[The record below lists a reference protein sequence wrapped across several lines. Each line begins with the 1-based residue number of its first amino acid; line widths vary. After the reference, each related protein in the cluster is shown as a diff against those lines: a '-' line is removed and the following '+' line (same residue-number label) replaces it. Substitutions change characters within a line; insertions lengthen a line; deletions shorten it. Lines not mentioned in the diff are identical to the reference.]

1 MKSEYK
7 PSKESVLVL
16 GAGLMQ
22 KPAFVSAKEEGVKVF
37 SVDADLNAVCVPLSD
52 GFRKIDLKD
61 REGIFCYAKML
72 KEKENLKGIFT
83 CGTDFSAS
91 VAYSSEKLG
100 FKGHSFES
108 ALNASIKSRMRECFR
123 KQGIPSPDFYSVCGA
138 GEKSD
143 EKAVEKAVF
152 LAEKLRFPC
161 VVKPSDNMGSRGCR
175 LARNKDEAFF
185 AVKDAFSSSR
195 SKTIILEKY
204 MDGPEF
210 SIDALIYEGTMTITG
225 FADRHINYSPYFIET
240 GHTIPSLADEKTKA
254 EIFSVFALG
263 AKALGLSEGAAK
275 ADIKFTEK
283 GAEIGEIAARLSG
296 GYMSGWTFPYSSDF
310 NLTKEALRIAMG
322 KIPSSLLERRVHL
335 DFCPPENLKNHE
347 KPFDM
352 FEIPSLRTS
361 AERAWI
367 SIPGK
372 IKSVERIDDFGNLS
386 EFSMNISE
394 TTGKPSENQKNF
406 PGGVFSP
413 ESELKDVF
421 PRGFKAGCEVDF
433 PRNNVTKCGNSIS
446 VSDNYKKAV
455 EASEK
460 ASGSV
465 LIVLEK
471 NSRKTDG
478 FLDGKE
484 NPGEKGFPPSAFSC
498 YEKIKEMRIEGK
510 IKADSSV
517 LENVPSSIEEFLSL
531 PEKDWNYRTAAQE
544 AELFDRLKQ
553 KHAELSADV
562 FWKALFRGGIQA
574 ALYVGG

>member
-1 MKSEYK
+1 MKSEYE
-7 PSKESVLVL
+7 SSNESVLIL

-22 KPAFVSAKEEGVKVF
+22 KPAFVSAKEEGFKVF
-37 SVDADLNAVCVPLSD
+37 SVDADSNALCVPLLD
-52 GFRKIDLKD
+52 EFRKIDLKD
-61 REGIFCYAKML
+61 REGIFEYAKEL

-91 VAYSSEKLG
+91 VAYSSERLG

-123 KQGIPSPDFYSVCGA
+123 KQGIPSPDFYSVCGSGENS
-138 GEKSD
+138 GEKS
-143 EKAVEKAVF
+143 EEKAVF
-152 LAEKLRFPC
+152 LAEKLGFPC
-161 VVKPSDNMGSRGCR
+161 VVKPADNMGSRGCR
-175 LARNKDEAFF
+175 LVRNKDEAFF

-195 SKTIILEKY
+195 TKTIVLEKY

-210 SIDALIYEGTMTITG
+210 SIDALIYKGTMTITG

-240 GHTIPSLADEKTKA
+240 GHTIPSLADEKTKT
-254 EIFSVFALG
+254 ELFSVFALG

-310 NLTKEALRIAMG
+310 NLTKEALKISAG
-322 KIPSSLLERRVHL
+322 KIPSELLERRIHL
-335 DFCPPENLKNHE
+335 DFCPPENLKNHK

-372 IKSVERIDDFGNLS
+372 IKSVEKIDDSGNVS
-386 EFSMNISE
+386 DFSGNISSR
-394 TTGKPSENQKNF
+394 TC
-406 PGGVFSP
+406 SP
-413 ESELKDVF
+413 ESEVKDVF

-446 VSDNYKKAV
+446 VSDNYKRAV

-460 ASGSV
+460 SSGSV
-465 LIVLEK
+465 LVVLEK
-471 NSRKTDG
+471 NSSKTDD
-478 FLDGKE
+478 FLNGKE

-517 LENVPSSIEEFLSL
+517 LENAPSSIKEFLSL
-531 PEKDWNYRTAAQE
+531 PEKDWNYRTAMEE
-544 AELFDRLKQ
+544 AELFDRLK
-553 KHAELSADV
+553 KSHAELSADV
-562 FWKALFRGGIQA
+562 FWKSLFRGGIQA
-574 ALYVGG
+574 ALYVSE

>member
-1 MKSEYK
+1 MKSEYE
-7 PSKESVLVL
+7 SSNESVLIL

-22 KPAFVSAKEEGVKVF
+22 KPAFVSAKEEGFKVF
-37 SVDADLNAVCVPLSD
+37 SVDADSNALCVPLSD
-52 GFRKIDLKD
+52 EFRKIDLKD
-61 REGIFCYAKML
+61 REGIFYYAKEL

-91 VAYSSEKLG
+91 VAYSSERLG

-123 KQGIPSPDFYSVCGA
+123 KQGIPSPDFYSVCGS
-138 GEKSD
+138 GENSG
-143 EKAVEKAVF
+143 EESEEKAVF
-152 LAEKLRFPC
+152 LAEKLGFPC
-161 VVKPSDNMGSRGCR
+161 VVKPADNMGSRGCR
-175 LARNKDEAFF
+175 LVRDKDEAFF

-195 SKTIILEKY
+195 TKTIVLEKY

-210 SIDALIYEGTMTITG
+210 SIDALIYKGTMTITG

-240 GHTIPSLADEKTKA
+240 GHTIPSLADEKTKS
-254 EIFSVFALG
+254 ELFSVFALG

-310 NLTKEALRIAMG
+310 NLTKEALKISAG
-322 KIPSSLLERRVHL
+322 KIPSELLERRIHL
-335 DFCPPENLKNHE
+335 DFCPPENLKNHK

-372 IKSVERIDDFGNLS
+372 IKSVEKIDDSGNVS
-386 EFSMNISE
+386 DFSGNISSR
-394 TTGKPSENQKNF
+394 TC
-406 PGGVFSP
+406 SP
-413 ESELKDVF
+413 ESEVKDVF

-446 VSDNYKKAV
+446 VSDNYKRAV

-460 ASGSV
+460 SSGSV
-465 LIVLEK
+465 LVVLEK
-471 NSRKTDG
+471 NSSKTDD
-478 FLDGKE
+478 FLNGKE

-517 LENVPSSIEEFLSL
+517 LENAPSSIKEFLSL
-531 PEKDWNYRTAAQE
+531 PEKDWNYRTAMEE
-544 AELFDRLKQ
+544 AELFDRLK
-553 KHAELSADV
+553 KSHAELSADV
-562 FWKALFRGGIQA
+562 FWKSLFRGGIQA
-574 ALYVGG
+574 ALYVSE

>member
-1 MKSEYK
+1 MKSEYE
-7 PSKESVLVL
+7 SSNESVLIL

-22 KPAFVSAKEEGVKVF
+22 KPAFVSAKEEGFKVF
-37 SVDADLNAVCVPLSD
+37 SVDADSNALCVPLSD
-52 GFRKIDLKD
+52 EFRKIDLKD
-61 REGIFCYAKML
+61 REGIFYYAKEL

-91 VAYSSEKLG
+91 VAYSSERLG

-123 KQGIPSPDFYSVCGA
+123 KQGIPSPDFYSVCGS
-138 GEKSD
+138 GENSG
-143 EKAVEKAVF
+143 EESEEKAVF
-152 LAEKLRFPC
+152 LAEKLGFPC
-161 VVKPSDNMGSRGCR
+161 VVKPADNMGSRGCR
-175 LARNKDEAFF
+175 LVRDKDEAFF

-195 SKTIILEKY
+195 TKTIVLEKY

-210 SIDALIYEGTMTITG
+210 SIDALIYKGTMTITG

-240 GHTIPSLADEKTKA
+240 GHTIPSLADEKTKT
-254 EIFSVFALG
+254 ELFSVFALG

-310 NLTKEALRIAMG
+310 NLTKEALKISAG
-322 KIPSSLLERRVHL
+322 KIPSELLERRIHL
-335 DFCPPENLKNHE
+335 DFCPPENLKNHK

-372 IKSVERIDDFGNLS
+372 IKSVEKIDDSGNVS
-386 EFSMNISE
+386 DFSGNISSR
-394 TTGKPSENQKNF
+394 TC
-406 PGGVFSP
+406 SP
-413 ESELKDVF
+413 ESEVKDVF

-446 VSDNYKKAV
+446 VSDNYKRAV

-460 ASGSV
+460 SSGSV
-465 LIVLEK
+465 LVVLEK
-471 NSRKTDG
+471 NSSKTDD
-478 FLDGKE
+478 FLNGKE

-517 LENVPSSIEEFLSL
+517 LENAPSSIKEFLSL
-531 PEKDWNYRTAAQE
+531 PEKDWNYRTAMEE
-544 AELFDRLKQ
+544 AELFDRLK
-553 KHAELSADV
+553 KSHAELSADV
-562 FWKALFRGGIQA
+562 FWKSLFRGGIQA
-574 ALYVGG
+574 ALYVSE

>member
-1 MKSEYK
+1 MKSEYE
-7 PSKESVLVL
+7 SSNESVLIL

-22 KPAFVSAKEEGVKVF
+22 KPAFVSAKEEGFKVF
-37 SVDADLNAVCVPLSD
+37 SVDADSNALCVPLSD
-52 GFRKIDLKD
+52 EFRKIDLKD
-61 REGIFCYAKML
+61 REGIFEYAKEL

-91 VAYSSEKLG
+91 VAYSSERLG

-123 KQGIPSPDFYSVCGA
+123 KQGIPSPDFYSVCGSGESS
-138 GEKSD
+138 GEKS
-143 EKAVEKAVF
+143 EEKAVF
-152 LAEKLRFPC
+152 LAEKLGFPC
-161 VVKPSDNMGSRGCR
+161 VVKPADNMGSRGCR
-175 LARNKDEAFF
+175 LVRNKDEAFF

-195 SKTIILEKY
+195 TKTIVLEKY

-240 GHTIPSLADEKTKA
+240 GHTIPSLADEKTKS
-254 EIFSVFALG
+254 ELFSVFALG
-263 AKALGLSEGAAK
+263 AKSLGLSEGAAK

-310 NLTKEALRIAMG
+310 NLTKEALKISAG
-322 KIPSSLLERRVHL
+322 KIPSELLERRISL
-335 DFCPPENLKNHE
+335 DFCPPENLKNHK

-372 IKSVERIDDFGNLS
+372 IKSVKKIDDSGNVS
-386 EFSMNISE
+386 DFSGNVSSR
-394 TTGKPSENQKNF
+394 TCGS
-406 PGGVFSP
+406 
-413 ESELKDVF
+413 ESEVKDVF

-446 VSDNYKKAV
+446 VSDNYKRAV

-460 ASGSV
+460 SSGSV
-465 LIVLEK
+465 LVVLEK
-471 NSRKTDG
+471 NSRKTDD
-478 FLDGKE
+478 FLNGKE

-517 LENVPSSIEEFLSL
+517 LENAPSSIKKFLSL
-531 PEKDWNYRTAAQE
+531 PEKDWNYRTAMEE
-544 AELFDRLKQ
+544 AELFDRLK
-553 KHAELSADV
+553 KSHAELSADV
-562 FWKALFRGGIQA
+562 FWKSLFRGGIQA
-574 ALYVGG
+574 ALYVSE

>member
-1 MKSEYK
+1 MKSEYE
-7 PSKESVLVL
+7 SSNESVLIL

-22 KPAFVSAKEEGVKVF
+22 KPAFVSAKEEGFKVF
-37 SVDADLNAVCVPLSD
+37 SVDADSTALCVPLSD
-52 GFRKIDLKD
+52 EFRKIDLKD
-61 REGIFCYAKML
+61 REGIFEYAKEL

-91 VAYSSEKLG
+91 VAYSSERLG

-123 KQGIPSPDFYSVCGA
+123 KQGIPSPDFYSVCGSGENS
-138 GEKSD
+138 GEKS
-143 EKAVEKAVF
+143 EEKAVF
-152 LAEKLRFPC
+152 LAEKLGFPC
-161 VVKPSDNMGSRGCR
+161 VVKPADNMGSRGCR
-175 LARNKDEAFF
+175 LVRNKDEAFF

-195 SKTIILEKY
+195 TKTIVLEKY

-210 SIDALIYEGTMTITG
+210 SIDALIYKGTMTITG

-240 GHTIPSLADEKTKA
+240 GHTIPSLADEKTKT
-254 EIFSVFALG
+254 ELFSVFALG

-310 NLTKEALRIAMG
+310 NLTKEALKISAG
-322 KIPSSLLERRVHL
+322 KIPSELLERRIHL
-335 DFCPPENLKNHE
+335 DFCPPENLKNHK

-372 IKSVERIDDFGNLS
+372 IKSVEKIDDSGNVS
-386 EFSMNISE
+386 DFSGNISSR
-394 TTGKPSENQKNF
+394 TC
-406 PGGVFSP
+406 SP
-413 ESELKDVF
+413 ESEVKDVF

-446 VSDNYKKAV
+446 VSDNYKRAV

-460 ASGSV
+460 SSGSV
-465 LIVLEK
+465 LVVLEK
-471 NSRKTDG
+471 NSSKTDD
-478 FLDGKE
+478 FLNGKE

-517 LENVPSSIEEFLSL
+517 LENAPSSIKEFLSL
-531 PEKDWNYRTAAQE
+531 PEKDWNYRTAMEE
-544 AELFDRLKQ
+544 AELFDRLK
-553 KHAELSADV
+553 KSHAELSADV
-562 FWKALFRGGIQA
+562 FWKSLFRGGIQA
-574 ALYVGG
+574 ALYVSE

>member
-1 MKSEYK
+1 MKSEYE
-7 PSKESVLVL
+7 SSNESVLIL

-22 KPAFVSAKEEGVKVF
+22 KPAFVSAKEEGFKVF
-37 SVDADLNAVCVPLSD
+37 SVDADQNALCVPLSD
-52 GFRKIDLKD
+52 EFRKIDLKD
-61 REGIFCYAKML
+61 REGIFEYAKEL
-72 KEKENLKGIFT
+72 KKNENLKGIFT

-91 VAYSSEKLG
+91 VAYSSERLG

-108 ALNASIKSRMRECFR
+108 ALNASVKSRMRECFR
-123 KQGIPSPDFYSVCGA
+123 KQGIPSPDFYSVCGS
-138 GEKSD
+138 GEKS
-143 EKAVEKAVF
+143 EEKAVF
-152 LAEKLRFPC
+152 LAEKLGFPC
-161 VVKPSDNMGSRGCR
+161 VVKPADNMGSRGCR
-175 LARNKDEAFF
+175 LVRNKDEAFF
-185 AVKDAFSSSR
+185 AVKDAFLSSR
-195 SKTIILEKY
+195 TKTIVLEKY

-254 EIFSVFALG
+254 ELFSVFALG

-310 NLTKEALRIAMG
+310 NLTKEALKISAG
-322 KIPSSLLERRVHL
+322 KIPSELLKRRISL
-335 DFCPPENLKNHE
+335 DFCLPENLKNHK

-372 IKSVERIDDFGNLS
+372 IKSVKKIDDSGNVS
-386 EFSMNISE
+386 DFSGNVSSR
-394 TTGKPSENQKNF
+394 TCTQ
-406 PGGVFSP
+406 
-413 ESELKDVF
+413 ESEIKDVF
-421 PRGFKAGCEVDF
+421 PRGFNAGCEVDF

-446 VSDNYKKAV
+446 VSDNYKRAV

-460 ASGSV
+460 SSGSV

-471 NSRKTDG
+471 NSRKTDD
-478 FLDGKE
+478 FLNGKE

-517 LENVPSSIEEFLSL
+517 LENVPFSIKKFLSL
-531 PEKDWNYRTAAQE
+531 PEKDWNYRTAVEE
-544 AELFDRLKQ
+544 AELFDRLK
-553 KHAELSADV
+553 KSHAELSADV
-562 FWKALFRGGIQA
+562 FWKSLFRGGIQA
-574 ALYVGG
+574 ALYVSE

>member
-1 MKSEYK
+1 MKSEYE
-7 PSKESVLVL
+7 SSNESVLIL

-22 KPAFVSAKEEGVKVF
+22 KPAFVSAKEEGFKVF
-37 SVDADLNAVCVPLSD
+37 SVDADKNALCVPLSD
-52 GFRKIDLKD
+52 EFRKIDLKD
-61 REGIFCYAKML
+61 REGIFGYAKEL

-91 VAYSSEKLG
+91 VAYSSERLG

-108 ALNASIKSRMRECFR
+108 ALNASVKSRMRECFR
-123 KQGIPSPDFYSVCGA
+123 KQGIPSPDFYSVCGN
-138 GEKSD
+138 GETSGGKS
-143 EKAVEKAVF
+143 EEKAVF
-152 LAEKLRFPC
+152 LAEKLGFPC
-161 VVKPSDNMGSRGCR
+161 VVKPADNMGSRGCR
-175 LARNKDEAFF
+175 LVRDKDEAFF

-195 SKTIILEKY
+195 TKTIVLEKY

-240 GHTIPSLADEKTKA
+240 GHTIPSLADEKTKS
-254 EIFSVFALG
+254 ELFSVFALG

-310 NLTKEALRIAMG
+310 NLTKEALKISAG
-322 KIPSSLLERRVHL
+322 KIPSELLERRIHL
-335 DFCPPENLKNHE
+335 DFCPPENLKNHK

-372 IKSVERIDDFGNLS
+372 IKSVEKIDDSGKIS
-386 EFSMNISE
+386 DFSGNISS
-394 TTGKPSENQKNF
+394 GKKDFSERTCRT
-406 PGGVFSP
+406 
-413 ESELKDVF
+413 ESEIKDVF

-446 VSDNYKKAV
+446 VSDNYKRAV

-460 ASGSV
+460 SSGSV
-465 LIVLEK
+465 LVVLEK
-471 NSRKTDG
+471 NSSKTDG
-478 FLDGKE
+478 FLNGKE

-498 YEKIKEMRIEGK
+498 YEKIKEIQIEGK

-517 LENVPSSIEEFLSL
+517 LENVPSSIKEFLFL
-531 PEKDWNYRTAAQE
+531 PEKDWNYRTAAEE
-544 AELFDRLKQ
+544 AELFDRLKK
-553 KHAELSADV
+553 KHAELDADV
-562 FWKALFRGGIQA
+562 FWKSLFRGGIQA
-574 ALYVGG
+574 ALYVSE